1 MHYTCSRKN
10 KIVFFYSNAKSK
22 DDIFYGVG
30 DVNGGGGDGEA
41 MLNNDLN

>member
-1 MHYTCSRKN
+1 MPKAKMT
-10 KIVFFYSNAKSK
+10 FFY
-22 DDIFYGVG
+22 GTG